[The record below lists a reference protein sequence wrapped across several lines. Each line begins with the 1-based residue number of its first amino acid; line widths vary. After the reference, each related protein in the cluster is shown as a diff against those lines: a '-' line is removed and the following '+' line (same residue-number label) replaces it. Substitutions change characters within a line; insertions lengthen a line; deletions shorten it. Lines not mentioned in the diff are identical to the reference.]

1 MKKLLIAGLLL
12 LGVVIATNK
21 AGAQTKIGYINLG
34 LLVQQLPETKAVQD
48 KINAYSKQFLDQL
61 TTMNTDFQ
69 VKVKD
74 YDAHKSTMTDASRTA
89 TEGQLSDM
97 QKRMQEYSNNSQQQV
112 EAKSNELAK
121 PLFDK
126 VKAAVTQVAKEKGY
140 SYVINSS
147 AAQGNE
153 LLLVSPPGDDLTAD
167 VKTKLGIK

>member
-34 LLVQQLPETKAVQD
+34 LLVQQLPETKTLQD
-48 KINAYSKQFLDQL
+48 QINAYSKQFLDEL
-61 TTMNTDFQ
+61 TTMNNDFQ
-69 VKVKD
+69 AKVKD
-74 YDAHKSTMTDASRTA
+74 YQAHKSTMTDAARTA
-89 TEGQLSDM
+89 TEGQLSDL
-97 QKRMQEYSNNSQQQV
+97 QKRVQEYSNTSQQKV
-112 EAKSNELAK
+112 ELKSNELAK

-126 VKAAVTQVAKEKGY
+126 VKAAVAQVAKEKGY
-140 SYVINSS
+140 AYVINSS

-167 VKTKLGIK
+167 VKAKLGIK